1 VQPASSFVSSD
12 SARLPVID
20 LSLIGSAAPW
30 TGHLAAQLDW
40 AAMEFGFFY
49 VVGHGV
55 DLPVV
60 SAMHEAA
67 KRFFALPHDAKTALT
82 MSRGGRAWRGYF
94 PVGGELTSG
103 QPDFKEGLYLGA
115 ELDGDDPRVRAGLPL
130 HGRNLFPDIP
140 GFREITL
147 QYLDELTALSQRLI
161 AVLGKGLGV
170 GDEYF
175 RRHYTDDPTVLFRLF
190 NYPPAPACSGNIRG
204 VGEHTDYGFLTLL
217 YQDDAGGLQVK
228 YSDQWIDVPYLPDSF
243 VVNIGDMLERLTAG
257 RYVSALHRVINQS
270 GRARISMPFFFDPRF
285 EAVLEPIPGAGPDRE
300 RQGLAA
306 RWDGIDLRQLRGTYG
321 EYLLGKVARVFPE
334 LGRAQLAGFDSD
346 ISV

>member
-1 VQPASSFVSSD
+1 MQPASSFASSD
-12 SARLPVID
+12 IARLPVID

-30 TGHLAAQLDW
+30 TDHLAAQLDW

-55 DLPVV
+55 DPTVV

-103 QPDFKEGLYLGA
+103 QPDLKEGLYLGA
-115 ELDGDDPRVRAGLPL
+115 ELGGDDPRVRAGLPL

-140 GFREITL
+140 AFREITL
-147 QYLDELTALSQRLI
+147 HYLDELTALSQRLI

-175 RRHYTDDPTVLFRLF
+175 RR
-190 NYPPAPACSGNIRG
+190 
-204 VGEHTDYGFLTLL
+204 
-217 YQDDAGGLQVK
+217 
-228 YSDQWIDVPYLPDSF
+228 
-243 VVNIGDMLERLTAG
+243 
-257 RYVSALHRVINQS
+257 QS
-270 GRARISMPFFFDPRF
+270 
-285 EAVLEPIPGAGPDRE
+285 
-300 RQGLAA
+300 
-306 RWDGIDLRQLRGTYG
+306 TYG
-321 EYLLGKVARVFPE
+321 NCTELMVNTCWARCRGYFRSWAAHSLPASIRIYRYE
-334 LGRAQLAGFDSD
+334 
-346 ISV
+346 